1 MLHSLWDFTVS
12 EHMHVIID
20 ADELCTNDHHQLHLR
35 HFFFFFAS
43 SSPRF
48 TIYRAP
54 YDAGLRLAFVARP
67 SKSFSCRSQGLCPST

>member
-35 HFFFFFAS
+35 HFFFFL
-43 SSPRF
+43 
-48 TIYRAP
+48 RAHRHVLLFIVLHTMQGF
-54 YDAGLRLAFVARP
+54 DWP
-67 SKSFSCRSQGLCPST
+67 S